1 MIHKGGRGPGG
12 DLCAALTAAAAV
24 LFIVAFLLFQWV
36 RPLKEPGITYAPAGA
51 GKGNERVILLLADR
65 LTYGDL
71 RRAAGPNLSGILE
84 EGAVALMNVRAG
96 RSGSE
101 SGYLSLGTGSRAAA
115 GSEGRAAFEK
125 GELFEGEKAEIIFER
140 RVGDQPAGTIF
151 HLQGAALQERNR
163 ALPYGVTVGLM
174 GEMLKGKGLTAA
186 VWGNADGAVPNRSA
200 VMVAMDS
207 GGAVLKGKVGDEL
220 LREDAFFPYGV
231 RTDVSALA
239 DAVTDNIGAADLHVV
254 EFGDSSRLDEYWPN
268 LTPARGEA
276 LFKTTMEHLDRLL
289 GELQPLAA
297 GQGRTLLLLSPS
309 LPLNRPAAGEQL
321 APIIIY
327 RGAAPGPGLL
337 VGSST
342 RRAGLVQNV
351 DLLSMVR
358 FLLTDAENSALPP
371 PVPPFSIIP
380 NDDPLEFLDHFS
392 TRAALVYNQRAP
404 LLKGYVAILVAALLA
419 APAGLLLKVR
429 PLLRPFSR
437 LIELLLFVPPALLLL
452 PGLFTFP
459 SPDLWQSAL
468 ILSGAVLLPALLLHP
483 LQSGNGHLY
492 RAVIGWGIA
501 LALIIDTL
509 AGAPLQQ
516 LSLMSY
522 DPIGGARYYGMGN
535 EYMGV
540 LIGAALLGTVSLKAF
555 IAGRKKEFPEQKIAF
570 HIAAASVATLYALI
584 IFILAAPNFG
594 ANLGGT
600 LAAAAAFGAAWA
612 ELFGMGVKRN
622 RAALSTALFLLLAAG
637 LLWTLNA
644 CLPQLLPSHV
654 GLFGETLRSQGAAA
668 FWETAWRKMS
678 MNVKL
683 VRYSIWGRALV
694 TLVGLCVAL
703 FIYPGGLRRRL
714 RRDCPALVSG
724 VIAALA
730 GAAAALL
737 TNDSGVVAAA
747 TILLYAAP
755 PALVMIMQKS
765 YPPGQD
771 IYRKQD

>member
-1 MIHKGGRGPGG
+1 MIHKGGRGPGK

-36 RPLKEPGITYAPAGA
+36 RPLEKPGLTFTPAGA
-51 GKGNERVILLLADR
+51 GKGSERVILLLADR

-71 RRAAGPNLSGILE
+71 RCTAGPNLSRILD
-84 EGAVALMNVRAG
+84 EGAVALMNVRTG

-115 GSEGRAAFEK
+115 GPEGRAAFEK
-125 GELFEGEKAEIIFER
+125 GELFEGERAEIIFER

-151 HLQGAALQERNR
+151 HLQSAALQERNR
-163 ALPYGVTVGLM
+163 ALPYEVTVGLM
-174 GEMLKGKGLTAA
+174 GEMLKSNGLTAA

-207 GGAVLKGKVGDEL
+207 GGAVLTGQVGDEL
-220 LREDAFFPYGV
+220 LREDALFPYGV
-231 RTDVSALA
+231 RTDVSGLA
-239 DAVTDNIGAADLHVV
+239 AAVTDNIGAAELHVV

-268 LTPARGEA
+268 LAQARGEA
-276 LFKTTMEHLDRLL
+276 LFKMTMEHLDRLL

-297 GQGRTLLLLSPS
+297 GQDWTLLLLSPS

-321 APIIIY
+321 APVIMY
-327 RGAAPGPGLL
+327 RGAAPVPGLL
-337 VGSST
+337 AGSST

-371 PVPPFSIIP
+371 PVPPFSIVP
-380 NDDPLEFLDHFS
+380 DDDSLEFLDHFS

-404 LLKGYVAILVAALLA
+404 LLKSYVAILIAALLA

-429 PLLRPFSR
+429 PLLRPLSR

-459 SPDLWQSAL
+459 RPDLWQSAL

-555 IAGRKKEFPEQKIAF
+555 IVGEKGAPQQKIVF

-612 ELFGMGVKRN
+612 ELFGMGVKKK

-668 FWETAWRKMS
+668 FRETAWRKMS

-694 TLVGLCVAL
+694 TLVGLCVVL
-703 FIYPGGLRRRL
+703 FLYPGGLRRRL

-771 IYRKQD
+771 ICKEQD